1 MILTSY
7 NEEQLYYAC
16 MNFCKH
22 FFRYMCKRNEYHNAL
37 RLGADFEER
46 EAMMRQEQK
55 PLQHAFEKLQEAI
68 KIVGEE

>member
-1 MILTSY
+1 
-7 NEEQLYYAC
+7 
-16 MNFCKH
+16 
-22 FFRYMCKRNEYHNAL
+22 MCKRNEYHNAL